1 MFELVAGSSFRLDH
15 RDEILGIGRDVVQH
29 SCHTHLHSKICSV
42 VVFRRVSMFGVR
54 DDRTNFLIEKSG
66 DRNSNYKKVQQ
77 EWNNGKHA
85 KFATAVREIVVD
97 ALQKW
102 GRNTWSRKS
111 MLQYVDT
118 CMAKK
123 PVKYVDDVEN

>member
-1 MFELVAGSSFRLDH
+1 MFELAAGSSFRLNH

-29 SCHTHLHSKICSV
+29 SCHTHLHSEICSV
-42 VVFRRVSMFGVR
+42 IVYRRVCVFGVR
-54 DDRTNFLIEKSG
+54 DDHTNFLIEKPG

-77 EWNNGKHA
+77 EWNNVKHV

-102 GRNTWSRKS
+102 GRNSWGRGS
-111 MLQYVDT
+111 MLEYADT
-118 CMAKK
+118 CMAR
-123 PVKYVDDVEN
+123 